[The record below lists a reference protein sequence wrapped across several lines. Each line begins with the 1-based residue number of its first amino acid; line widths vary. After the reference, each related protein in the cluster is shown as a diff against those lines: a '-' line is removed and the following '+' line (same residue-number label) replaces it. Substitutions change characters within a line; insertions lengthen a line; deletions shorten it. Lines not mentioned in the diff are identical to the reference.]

1 MFLHR
6 WIRVRGKLKLLKG
19 QVGRGVTACLN
30 KKKGNKSQENPRGLC
45 WDSRAELRAQSCPKI
60 PARLG
65 AAGKSQ
71 DLLLGFWGG
80 GGGGR
85 EEGLARLCSCP
96 SSRSRAELLRT
107 SRLCCGAGMML
118 EKCSWCSAGVSS
130 FCWATSLTGLQKLRE
145 IPAWFEREHPE
156 SLQCFVFLF
165 KPPLFI
171 FYLIHFIHFLI

>member
-71 DLLLGFWGG
+71 DLLLSFGEEEE
-80 GGGGR
+80 
-85 EEGLARLCSCP
+85 EEGKKGWPGSAP
-96 SSRSRAELLRT
+96 VPAPEAELSSSERAD
-107 SRLCCGAGMML
+107 SAAGL
-118 EKCSWCSAGVSS
+118 G
-130 FCWATSLTGLQKLRE
+130 
-145 IPAWFEREHPE
+145 
-156 SLQCFVFLF
+156 
-165 KPPLFI
+165 
-171 FYLIHFIHFLI
+171 